1 MSTKVAVSLWKT
13 YVIILNHL
21 YCLLFL
27 SVVIQFK
34 IKSCH
39 AVHDSFVFLL

>member
-1 MSTKVAVSLWKT
+1 MSTQVVASLWKT

-39 AVHDSFVFLL
+39 AVHDSVVFLM